1 MIGSLVNYLMD
12 AKQSPV
18 TPEIG
23 MGVTQLCWSDRHA
36 FTVIDILSPKEI
48 RVQKDRAIRVDNT
61 GMSDSQKWEF
71 QRNPEGSIYHLTLR
85 KNGSWAQ
92 KGLSRKNSDGW
103 AIGRRE
109 EFFDFSF

>member
-1 MIGSLVNYLMD
+1 MTGSLVNHLMD
-12 AKQSPV
+12 RTIPA

-23 MGVTQLCWSDRHA
+23 MGVTQLGWSDRHA

-48 RVQKDRAIRVDNT
+48 VVQRDHAKRVDKN
-61 GMSDSQKWEF
+61 GMSDSQTWEYE
-71 QRNPEGSIYHLTLR
+71 RNPEGCIYHLTLR
-85 KNGSWAQ
+85 KNGNWVQ
-92 KGLSRKNSDGW
+92 KGSRRKNSDGW